1 MAQSSLNFSGSMTAI
16 QPINSRTMPEIQL
29 NALQEWSDNFLETNP
44 PRAKSLV
51 MTLFGD
57 AIRPHGGALWLGSL
71 IRLLAPFGIS
81 DRLVRTSVFRL
92 AEDGWLSGRREG
104 RRSIYT
110 LRDSAVR
117 RFTRAYKRVYSPTY
131 LAWPGY
137 WTLVFATTG
146 TLNPQT
152 RSELRK
158 ELNWEGFSALSPTV
172 FVHPN
177 PDHEILREIL
187 QAYGVQGDV
196 FVSTMAQA
204 KEISSRPLPE
214 LVEEYWPLDEISHNY
229 RAFIDHFHDLP
240 RLIQEAGRMLT
251 PEIAFIIRSL
261 LIHEYRRALLH
272 DPRLPIELLPA
283 DWAGKTAYEL
293 CRDIYA
299 ATYRR
304 AEDYIMDALLEEDPD
319 AQPTADFF
327 YARFGG
333 LPR

>member
-1 MAQSSLNFSGSMTAI
+1 MPQKSSL
-16 QPINSRTMPEIQL
+16 
-29 NALQEWSDNFLETNP
+29 ALREWSDRYLQAHP

-104 RRSIYT
+104 RRSLYT
-110 LRDSAVR
+110 LRDTAVR
-117 RFTRAYKRVYSPTY
+117 RFTRAYRRVYSPTY

-137 WTLVFATTG
+137 WTLVFATNG

-158 ELNWEGFSALSPTV
+158 ELGWEGFSALSPTV

-177 PDHEILREIL
+177 PDRDTLAEILD
-187 QAYGVQGDV
+187 AYDVRGDV
-196 FVSTMAQA
+196 FVSTMDEASDIQG
-204 KEISSRPLPE
+204 RPLPE
-214 LVEEYWPLDEISHNY
+214 LVREYWPLEAISGNY
-229 RAFIDHFHDLP
+229 RSFIDNFSPLP
-240 RLIQEAGRMLT
+240 RLIHDAKPVLT
-251 PEIAFIIRSL
+251 PEQAFVIRGL
-261 LIHEYRRALLH
+261 LVHEYRRALLH
-272 DPRLPIELLPA
+272 DPRLPIELLPP
-283 DWAGKTAYEL
+283 DWEGKTAYEL

-304 AEDYIMDALLEEDPD
+304 AGEYIMDALREEDPG
-319 AQPTADFF
+319 ATPAADFF
-327 YARFGG
+327 YERFGG

>member
-1 MAQSSLNFSGSMTAI
+1 MSKSE
-16 QPINSRTMPEIQL
+16 PRT
-29 NALQEWSDNFLETNP
+29 LQEWSERMLESNP

-57 AIRPHGGALWLGSL
+57 AILPHGGALWLGSL
-71 IRLLAPFGIS
+71 IRLLAPFGIN

-104 RRSIYT
+104 RRSLYT
-110 LRDSAVR
+110 LRESAAR

-158 ELNWEGFSALSPTV
+158 ELSWEGFSALSPTV

-177 PDHEILREIL
+177 PDRETLQEILDT
-187 QAYGVQGDV
+187 YGVRRDV
-196 FVSTMAQA
+196 FVTTMTQAQDI
-204 KEISSRPLPE
+204 EGRPLSE
-214 LVEEYWPLDEISHNY
+214 LVNEYWPLDEISSNY
-229 RAFIDHFHDLP
+229 ETFIQHFQALP
-240 RLIQEAGRMLT
+240 ALIAKAPKAVS
-251 PEIAFIIRSL
+251 PEQAFIIRGL
-261 LIHEYRRALLH
+261 LIHEFRRALLH
-272 DPRLPIELLPA
+272 DPQLPIEILPQG
-283 DWAGKTAYEL
+283 WSGKTAYEL
-293 CRDIYA
+293 CRDVYSL
-299 ATYRR
+299 THQR
-304 AEDYIMDALLEEDPD
+304 AEEYIMSALREEDPD
-319 AQPTADFF
+319 ATPCAEYFF
-327 YARFGG
+327 ERFGG

>member
-1 MAQSSLNFSGSMTAI
+1 MPRK
-16 QPINSRTMPEIQL
+16 QPL
-29 NALQEWSDNFLETNP
+29 VLQEWSDRFLELNP

-71 IRLLAPFGIS
+71 IRLLAPFGIN

-104 RRSIYT
+104 RRSLYT

-117 RFTRAYKRVYSPTY
+117 RFTRAYRRVYSPTY

-177 PDHEILREIL
+177 PDRETLQEILT
-187 QAYGVQGDV
+187 AYDVHRDV
-196 FVSTMAQA
+196 FVSTMEQA
-204 KEISSRPLPE
+204 PDIECRPLPE
-214 LVEEYWPLDEISHNY
+214 LVNEYWPLEEISHNY
-229 RAFIDHFHDLP
+229 RGFIDHFGGLP
-240 RLIQEAGRMLT
+240 AAIQAAPSALT
-251 PEIAFIIRSL
+251 PELAFTIRSL

-272 DPRLPIELLPA
+272 DPRLPIELLPR

-293 CRDIYA
+293 CRDVYA
-299 ATYRR
+299 ATARP
-304 AEDYIMDALLEEDPD
+304 AGEYIMEALREEDPQ
-319 AQPTADFF
+319 ATPAADFF
-327 YARFGG
+327 YERFGG

>member
-1 MAQSSLNFSGSMTAI
+1 MPRK
-16 QPINSRTMPEIQL
+16 QPL
-29 NALQEWSDNFLETNP
+29 VLQEWSDRFLKLNP

-71 IRLLAPFGIS
+71 IRLLAPFGIN

-104 RRSIYT
+104 RRSLYT

-117 RFTRAYKRVYSPTY
+117 RFTRAYRRVYSPTY

-158 ELNWEGFSALSPTV
+158 ELNWEGFSALSSTV

-177 PDHEILREIL
+177 PDRETLQEILT
-187 QAYGVQGDV
+187 AYDVHRDV
-196 FVSTMAQA
+196 FVSTMEQA
-204 KEISSRPLPE
+204 PDIECRPLSE
-214 LVEEYWPLDEISHNY
+214 LVNEYWPLEEISHNY
-229 RAFIDHFHDLP
+229 RVFIDHFGGLP
-240 RLIQEAGRMLT
+240 AAIQAAPSALT
-251 PEIAFIIRSL
+251 PELAFTIRSL

-272 DPRLPIELLPA
+272 DPRLPIELLPS

-293 CRDIYA
+293 CRDVYA
-299 ATYRR
+299 ATARP
-304 AEDYIMDALLEEDPD
+304 AGEYIMEALREEDPQ
-319 AQPTADFF
+319 ATPAADFF
-327 YARFGG
+327 YERFGG

>member
-1 MAQSSLNFSGSMTAI
+1 MRI
-16 QPINSRTMPEIQL
+16 KQPQD
-29 NALQEWSDNFLETNP
+29 LQEWCDQFLEEYP

-71 IRLLAPFGIS
+71 IRLLAPFGIN

-104 RRSIYT
+104 RRSLYT
-110 LRDSAVR
+110 LRDSAVG
-117 RFTRAYKRVYSPTY
+117 RFTRAYHRVYSPTY

-158 ELNWEGFSALSPTV
+158 ELGWEGFSALSPTV

-177 PDHEILREIL
+177 PDRDIL
-187 QAYGVQGDV
+187 QEIIDSYGVRKDV
-196 FVSTMAQA
+196 FVSIMDEATDIQG
-204 KEISSRPLPE
+204 RPLSE
-214 LVEEYWPLDEISHNY
+214 LVGEYWPLDEISRNY
-229 RAFIDHFHDLP
+229 RSFIDHFGMLP
-240 RLIQEAGRMLT
+240 ELMQKAPASLT
-251 PEIAFIIRSL
+251 PQTAFVVRGL
-261 LIHEYRRALLH
+261 LIHEYRRVLLH
-272 DPRLPIELLPA
+272 DPRLPIELLPK

-293 CRDIYA
+293 CRDIYM
-299 ATYRR
+299 ATYRL
-304 AEDYIMDALLEEDPD
+304 ANDYIMDALRVEDPN
-319 AQPTADFF
+319 AAPVADFF
-327 YARFGG
+327 YQRFGG

>member
-1 MAQSSLNFSGSMTAI
+1 MPKTESLVFKQWS
-16 QPINSRTMPEIQL
+16 EQL
-29 NALQEWSDNFLETNP
+29 LETSP

-57 AIRPHGGALWLGSL
+57 AILPHGGALWLGSL
-71 IRLLAPFGIS
+71 IRLLAPFGIN

-104 RRSIYT
+104 RRSLYT
-110 LRDSAVR
+110 LRESALP

-131 LAWPGY
+131 LAWPGH

-158 ELNWEGFSALSPTV
+158 ELSWEGFSALSPSV

-177 PDHEILREIL
+177 PDHETLQEIL
-187 QAYGVQGDV
+187 NTYGVRRDV
-196 FVSTMAQA
+196 FVTTMAQA
-204 KEISSRPLPE
+204 EGIDGRPLPE
-214 LVEEYWPLDEISHNY
+214 LVNEYWPLDEISRNY
-229 RAFIDHFHDLP
+229 ETFIDHFSDLP
-240 RLIQEAGRMLT
+240 ELIKKSPAALS
-251 PEIAFIIRSL
+251 PEVAFIIRGL

-272 DPRLPIELLPA
+272 DPQLPIELLPQ
-283 DWAGKTAYEL
+283 DWAGKRAYEL
-293 CRDIYA
+293 CRDLYI

-304 AEDYIMDALLEEDPD
+304 AEQYIMGALREEDPD
-319 AQPTADFF
+319 AAPTAEYF
-327 YARFGG
+327 YERFGG

>member
-1 MAQSSLNFSGSMTAI
+1 MRREAS
-16 QPINSRTMPEIQL
+16 
-29 NALQEWSDNFLETNP
+29 NALREWSTHFLDRNP

-71 IRLLAPFGIS
+71 IRLLAPFGIN

-92 AEDGWLSGRREG
+92 AEDGWLSGQREG
-104 RRSIYT
+104 RRSLYT
-110 LRDSAVR
+110 LRDSAER

-137 WTLVFATTG
+137 WTLVFATAG

-158 ELNWEGFSALSPTV
+158 ELTWEGFSALSPTV

-177 PDHEILREIL
+177 PDRETLQEILN
-187 QAYGVQGDV
+187 AYGVRGDV
-196 FVSTMAQA
+196 FVSSMDQA
-204 KEISSRPLPE
+204 PDIQCRPLSE
-214 LVEEYWPLDEISHNY
+214 LVNEYWPLDEISRNY
-229 RAFIDHFHDLP
+229 HSFIEHFRELP
-240 RLIQEAGRMLT
+240 AMMEDTPSDLT
-251 PEIAFIIRSL
+251 PELAFVIRTL

-272 DPRLPIELLPA
+272 DPRLPIELLPD

-299 ATYRR
+299 ATSRP
-304 AEDYIMDALLEEDPD
+304 AGQYIMEALREEDPN
-319 AQPTADFF
+319 ATPAADFF
-327 YARFGG
+327 YERFGG

>member
-1 MAQSSLNFSGSMTAI
+1 MTTI
-16 QPINSRTMPEIQL
+16 ESP
-29 NALQEWSDNFLETNP
+29 ALQEWSEHYLLMNP

-71 IRLLAPFGIS
+71 IRLLAPFGIN

-104 RRSIYT
+104 RRSLYT

-158 ELNWEGFSALSPTV
+158 ELGWEGFSALSPTV

-177 PDHEILREIL
+177 PDRETLQEILKS
-187 QAYGVQGDV
+187 YDVQRDV
-196 FVSTMAQA
+196 FVSTMEQA
-204 KEISSRPLPE
+204 RDIEGRPLPE
-214 LVEEYWPLDEISHNY
+214 LVNEYWPLEEISNSY
-229 RAFIDHFHDLP
+229 LSFVAHFGGLP
-240 RLIQEAGRMLT
+240 QAIREAPAALT
-251 PEIAFIIRSL
+251 PERAFIIRSL
-261 LIHEYRRALLH
+261 LIHEYRRVLLH
-272 DPRLPIELLPA
+272 DPRLPIELLPQ

-293 CRDIYA
+293 CRDLYA
-299 ATYRR
+299 ATSRR
-304 AEDYIMDALLEEDPD
+304 AGEYIMAALREEDPD
-319 AQPTADFF
+319 ATPAAAFF
-327 YARFGG
+327 YERFGG

>member
-1 MAQSSLNFSGSMTAI
+1 MQITQTRSLQDWA
-16 QPINSRTMPEIQL
+16 
-29 NALQEWSDNFLETNP
+29 DHFLEENP

-104 RRSIYT
+104 RRSLYT
-110 LRDSAVR
+110 LRESAER
-117 RFTRAYKRVYSPTY
+117 RFSRAYNRVYSPTY
-131 LAWPGY
+131 LAWSGF
-137 WTLVFATTG
+137 WTLVFASSG

-158 ELNWEGFSALSPTV
+158 ELSWEGFSAISPTV

-177 PDHEILREIL
+177 PDHETLREIL
-187 QAYGVQGDV
+187 QGYGVQRDV
-196 FVSTMAQA
+196 FVTSMEQAQGMPG
-204 KEISSRPLPE
+204 RPLTE
-214 LVEEYWPLDEISHNY
+214 LVGEYWPLEEISQNY
-229 RAFIDHFHDLP
+229 RSFIRHFSQ
-240 RLIQEAGRMLT
+240 I
-251 PEIAFIIRSL
+251 PEILEELGPSLSPELAFVVRTL
-261 LIHEYRRALLH
+261 LIHEHRRALLH

-283 DWAGKTAYEL
+283 DWAGKVAYEL
-293 CRDIYA
+293 CRDVYN
-299 ATYRR
+299 ATWRR
-304 AEDYIMDALLEEDPD
+304 AEEYIMDALREEDPD
-319 AQPTADFF
+319 ARPTADFF

-333 LPR
+333 LKSSHS

>member
-1 MAQSSLNFSGSMTAI
+1 MPKTETPALKEWTDHLLESS
-16 QPINSRTMPEIQL
+16 
-29 NALQEWSDNFLETNP
+29 P

-57 AIRPHGGALWLGSL
+57 AILPHGGALWLGSL
-71 IRLLAPFGIS
+71 IRLLAPFGIN

-104 RRSIYT
+104 RRSLYT
-110 LRDSAVR
+110 LRDSAIR

-158 ELNWEGFSALSPTV
+158 ELSWEGFSALSPTV

-177 PDHEILREIL
+177 PDRETLQEILNT
-187 QAYGVQGDV
+187 YGVCRDV
-196 FVSTMAQA
+196 FVTTMNQAQDI
-204 KEISSRPLPE
+204 EGRPLPE
-214 LVEEYWPLDEISHNY
+214 LVNEYWPLEDISRNY
-229 RAFIDHFHDLP
+229 ETFIDHFGTLP
-240 RLIQEAGRMLT
+240 DMIRAAPAALSAEQ
-251 PEIAFIIRSL
+251 AFIIRGL

-283 DWAGKTAYEL
+283 NWAGKTAYEL
-293 CRDIYA
+293 CRDLYG

-304 AEDYIMDALLEEDPD
+304 AEEYIMGALREEDPG
-319 AQPTADFF
+319 ATPTAEYF
-327 YARFGG
+327 YERFGG

>member
-1 MAQSSLNFSGSMTAI
+1 
-16 QPINSRTMPEIQL
+16 MPTTQL
-29 NALQEWSDNFLETNP
+29 SAMQDWADRFLETHP

-110 LRDSAVR
+110 LRQSAER
-117 RFTRAYKRVYSPTY
+117 RFARAYKRVYSPTY
-131 LAWPGY
+131 LAWPGH
-137 WTLVFATTG
+137 WTLVFATSG

-177 PDHEILREIL
+177 PDNEILREIL
-187 QAYGVQGDV
+187 QSYGVQRDV
-196 FVSTMAQA
+196 FVSTMEQA
-204 KEISSRPLPE
+204 RDFNSRPLAE
-214 LVEEYWPLDEISHNY
+214 LVGEYWALEEISQNY
-229 RAFIDHFHDLP
+229 HTFIDHFGDLP
-240 RLIQEAGRMLT
+240 KMIRQCGAMLS

-283 DWAGKTAYEL
+283 GWAGKTAYEL
-293 CRDIYA
+293 CRDIYS
-299 ATYRR
+299 ATYKR
-304 AEDYIMDALLEEDPD
+304 AEEYIMAALLEEDPG

-333 LPR
+333 LSR

>member
-1 MAQSSLNFSGSMTAI
+1 MQTSQSS
-16 QPINSRTMPEIQL
+16 
-29 NALQEWSDNFLETNP
+29 ALQTWVQQFLETYP

-92 AEDGWLSGRREG
+92 AEDGWLSGQREG
-104 RRSIYT
+104 RRSLYT
-110 LRDSAVR
+110 LRESAER
-117 RFTRAYKRVYSPTY
+117 RFARAYNRVYSPTY

-137 WTLVFATTG
+137 WTLVFASTG
-146 TLNPQT
+146 TLDPQT

-158 ELNWEGFSALSPTV
+158 ELSWEGFSAISPTV

-187 QAYGVQGDV
+187 HAYDVQRDV
-196 FVSTMAQA
+196 FVSTMEQAQQIA
-204 KEISSRPLPE
+204 GRPLSE
-214 LVEEYWPLDEISHNY
+214 LVEEYWSLQEISQNY
-229 RAFIDHFHDLP
+229 RSFIEHFTDLRSMLKDCGNTLAAEDAFVV
-240 RLIQEAGRMLT
+240 
-251 PEIAFIIRSL
+251 RSL
-261 LIHEYRRALLH
+261 AIHEYRRALLH
-272 DPRLPIELLPA
+272 DPRLPIELLPK
-283 DWAGKTAYEL
+283 DWAGKIAYEL
-293 CRDIYA
+293 CRDIYC

-304 AEDYIMDALLEEDPD
+304 AQDYIMDALREEDPQ
-319 AQPTADFF
+319 APPTADFF
-327 YARFGG
+327 FTRFGG

>member
-1 MAQSSLNFSGSMTAI
+1 MQTK
-16 QPINSRTMPEIQL
+16 QL
-29 NALQEWSDNFLETNP
+29 SALQDWADRFLQAYP

-104 RRSIYT
+104 RRSLYT
-110 LRDSAVR
+110 LRESAER
-117 RFTRAYKRVYSPTY
+117 RFSRAYNRVYSPTY

-137 WTLVFATTG
+137 WTLVFASTG
-146 TLNPQT
+146 TLDPQT

-158 ELNWEGFSALSPTV
+158 ELSWEGFSAISPTV

-177 PDHEILREIL
+177 PDHETLREIL
-187 QAYGVQGDV
+187 HAYDVQRDV
-196 FVSTMAQA
+196 FVSTMEQA
-204 KEISSRPLPE
+204 KEISGRPLAE
-214 LVEEYWPLDEISHNY
+214 LVEEYWSLRDISRNY
-229 RAFIDHFHDLP
+229 RRFTEHFSGLPALLRESGDHL
-240 RLIQEAGRMLT
+240 A
-251 PEIAFIIRSL
+251 PEIAFVVRSL
-261 LIHEYRRALLH
+261 AIHEYRRALLH

-283 DWAGKTAYEL
+283 DWAGKIAYEL
-293 CRDIYA
+293 CRDIYC

-304 AEDYIMDALLEEDPD
+304 AEDYIMEALLVEDAHAP
-319 AQPTADFF
+319 PTADFF

-333 LPR
+333 LPV

>member
-1 MAQSSLNFSGSMTAI
+1 
-16 QPINSRTMPEIQL
+16 
-29 NALQEWSDNFLETNP
+29 
-44 PRAKSLV
+44 

-71 IRLLAPFGIS
+71 IRLLAPFGIN

-92 AEDGWLSGRREG
+92 AEDGWLIGRREG
-104 RRSIYT
+104 RRSLYT

-117 RFTRAYKRVYSPTY
+117 RFTRAYRRVYSPTY

-146 TLNPQT
+146 TLDPQT

-158 ELNWEGFSALSPTV
+158 ELGWEGFSSLSPTV

-177 PDHEILREIL
+177 PDRDTLREIL
-187 QAYGVQGDV
+187 DAYGVRGDV
-196 FVSTMAQA
+196 FVNTMEEARDIQG
-204 KEISSRPLPE
+204 RPLPE
-214 LVEEYWPLDEISHNY
+214 LVDEYWPLDDISRNY
-229 RAFIDHFHDLP
+229 LNFLDHFSELP
-240 RLIQEAGRMLT
+240 KIIRARPSALT
-251 PEIAFIIRSL
+251 PERAFVIRGV

-272 DPRLPIELLPA
+272 DPRLPIELLPP

-299 ATYRR
+299 ATYQR
-304 AEDYIMDALLEEDPD
+304 AGDYIMESLRGEDPD
-319 AQPTADFF
+319 ATPAAGFF
-327 YARFGG
+327 YERFGG

>member
-1 MAQSSLNFSGSMTAI
+1 MRHIDIPGMPAALHLTTPMSKPESL
-16 QPINSRTMPEIQL
+16 
-29 NALQEWSDNFLETNP
+29 ALQEWSDRLLESSP

-57 AIRPHGGALWLGSL
+57 AILPHGGALWLGSL
-71 IRLLAPFGIS
+71 IRLLAPFGIN

-104 RRSIYT
+104 RRSLYT

-117 RFTRAYKRVYSPTY
+117 RFTRAYRRVYSPTY
-131 LAWPGY
+131 LAWPGH

-177 PDHEILREIL
+177 PDRETLQEILNT
-187 QAYGVQGDV
+187 YGVRRDV
-196 FVSTMAQA
+196 FVTTMNQAQDI
-204 KEISSRPLPE
+204 EGRPLPE
-214 LVEEYWPLDEISHNY
+214 LVNEYWPLDEISRNY
-229 RAFIDHFHDLP
+229 ETFIEHFSGLP
-240 RLIQEAGRMLT
+240 GLIDAAPAALT
-251 PEIAFIIRSL
+251 PELAFIIRGL

-272 DPRLPIELLPA
+272 DPRLPIELLPP

-293 CRDIYA
+293 CRDLYG
-299 ATYRR
+299 ATHRR
-304 AEDYIMDALLEEDPD
+304 AEEYIMGALREEDPD
-319 AQPTADFF
+319 ATPTAEYF
-327 YARFGG
+327 YERFGG

>member
-1 MAQSSLNFSGSMTAI
+1 MSKK
-16 QPINSRTMPEIQL
+16 QPD
-29 NALQEWSDNFLETNP
+29 LQEWCDRFLEENP

-71 IRLLAPFGIS
+71 IRLLAPFGIN

-104 RRSIYT
+104 RRSLYT

-117 RFTRAYKRVYSPTY
+117 RFTRAYRRVYSPTY

-158 ELNWEGFSALSPTV
+158 ELGWEGFSSLSPTV

-177 PDHEILREIL
+177 PDRDILQEILD
-187 QAYGVQGDV
+187 AYGVRGDV
-196 FVSTMAQA
+196 FVSTMEEARDI
-204 KEISSRPLPE
+204 KGRPLPE
-214 LVEEYWPLDEISHNY
+214 LVGEYWALDEISRNY
-229 RAFIDHFHDLP
+229 RAFLEHFAALP
-240 RLIQEAGRMLT
+240 EMMRAQPEALT
-251 PEIAFIIRSL
+251 PERAFVIRGL

-293 CRDIYA
+293 CRDIYV

-304 AEDYIMDALLEEDPD
+304 AGTYIMESLQGEDPD
-319 AQPTADFF
+319 ATPAADFF
-327 YARFGG
+327 YERFGG

>member
-1 MAQSSLNFSGSMTAI
+1 
-16 QPINSRTMPEIQL
+16 MPNTRL
-29 NALQEWSDNFLETNP
+29 TALQDWADHFLEARP

-57 AIRPHGGALWLGSL
+57 AIRPHGNALWLGSL
-71 IRLLAPFGIS
+71 IRLLKPFGIN

-92 AEDGWLSGRREG
+92 AEDGWLSGQREG
-104 RRSIYT
+104 RRSLYT

-117 RFTRAYKRVYSPTY
+117 RFSRAYRRVYSPTY
-131 LAWPGY
+131 LAWPGH

-158 ELNWEGFSALSPTV
+158 ELNWEGFSAISPTV

-177 PDHEILREIL
+177 PDQETLKEIL
-187 QAYGVQGDV
+187 QSYGVQRDV

-204 KEISSRPLPE
+204 HEMTGRPLSE
-214 LVEEYWPLDEISHNY
+214 LVDEYWPLAEISQNY
-229 RAFIDHFHDLP
+229 RDFIGHFGTLP
-240 RLIQEAGRMLT
+240 TLIQAAGPQLS
-251 PEIAFIIRSL
+251 PELAFIIRSL

-293 CRDIYA
+293 CRDIYG
-299 ATYRR
+299 ATYKR
-304 AEDYIMDALLEEDPD
+304 AEDYIMDALREEDPH
-319 AQPTADFF
+319 APPTAEFF

-333 LPR
+333 LEG

>member
-1 MAQSSLNFSGSMTAI
+1 
-16 QPINSRTMPEIQL
+16 
-29 NALQEWSDNFLETNP
+29 
-44 PRAKSLV
+44 

-71 IRLLAPFGIS
+71 IRLLAPFGIN

-104 RRSIYT
+104 RRSLYT

-117 RFTRAYKRVYSPTY
+117 RFTRAYRRVYSPTY

-158 ELNWEGFSALSPTV
+158 DLGWEGFGSLSPTV

-177 PDHEILREIL
+177 PDLATLREIL
-187 QAYGVQGDV
+187 DAYGIRQDV
-196 FVSTMAQA
+196 FISTMDEARDM
-204 KEISSRPLPE
+204 EGRPLPE
-214 LVEEYWPLDEISHNY
+214 LVDEYWPLEEISHNY
-229 RAFIDHFHDLP
+229 RSFIDHFAGLP
-240 RLIQEAGRMLT
+240 ALMSRTPSALT
-251 PEIAFIIRSL
+251 PQRAFVIRGL

-272 DPRLPIELLPA
+272 DPRLPIELLPP

-304 AEDYIMDALLEEDPD
+304 AGDYIMEALRGEDPD
-319 AQPTADFF
+319 ATPAADFF
-327 YARFGG
+327 YERFGG

>member
-1 MAQSSLNFSGSMTAI
+1 MQIIQTRSLQDWA
-16 QPINSRTMPEIQL
+16 
-29 NALQEWSDNFLETNP
+29 DNFLEAHP

-71 IRLLAPFGIS
+71 IRLLAPLRIS

-104 RRSIYT
+104 RRSLYT
-110 LRDSAVR
+110 LRESAER
-117 RFTRAYKRVYSPTY
+117 RFSRAYNRVYSPTY
-131 LAWPGY
+131 LAWSGY
-137 WTLVFATTG
+137 WTLVFASTG

-158 ELNWEGFSALSPTV
+158 ELGWEGFSAISPTV

-177 PDHEILREIL
+177 PDHETLREIL
-187 QAYGVQGDV
+187 HAYDVQRDV
-196 FVSTMAQA
+196 FVTSMEQAQGMPG
-204 KEISSRPLPE
+204 RPLPE
-214 LVEEYWPLDEISHNY
+214 LVTEYWPLEEIRQNY
-229 RAFIDHFHDLP
+229 LSFTEHFNQL
-240 RLIQEAGRMLT
+240 
-251 PEIAFIIRSL
+251 PEILDDLGKALSPELAFVVRTL

-272 DPRLPIELLPA
+272 DPRLPIELLPT
-283 DWAGKTAYEL
+283 DWAGKVAYEL
-293 CRDIYA
+293 CHDVYN
-299 ATYRR
+299 ATWHR
-304 AEDYIMDALLEEDPD
+304 AEEYIMEALLEEDAQ

-333 LPR
+333 LTLPH